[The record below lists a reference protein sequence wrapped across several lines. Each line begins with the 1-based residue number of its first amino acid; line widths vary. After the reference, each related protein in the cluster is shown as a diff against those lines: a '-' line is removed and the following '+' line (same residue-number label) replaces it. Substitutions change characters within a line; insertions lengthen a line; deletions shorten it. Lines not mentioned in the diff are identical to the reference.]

1 MASAKSIVISGD
13 LGSGKSTIS
22 FQLADRLNL
31 RRVSM
36 GDIYREIA
44 RTRELSAFELGLQ
57 AQRDEAIDDHIDRLQ
72 AEMARSDENLIVD
85 SRLAWHFFKNALKVH
100 LVVDPYV
107 AAQRVLSRPAT
118 SVESYSS
125 VTDAVEKLQGR
136 SNGERMR
143 FIRRYGIDK
152 ARLRNYDVVCDRTS
166 APQDEV
172 TNDIIAAL
180 EGTVH
185 PSITRESPPLLLID
199 PKRLYPTRDI
209 RGPHNRATTS
219 CAAGNEKCKVD
230 AVEPISVVYTG
241 RYFYVVDGHR
251 RLSTAL
257 LDQCTLIAGR
267 LVAEDGENV
276 VPGLTAQ
283 GYFESET
290 GLSEIRAWEAAHG
303 IELSLPPHLAD

>member
-1 MASAKSIVISGD
+1 
-13 LGSGKSTIS
+13 
-22 FQLADRLNL
+22 
-31 RRVSM
+31 
-36 GDIYREIA
+36 
-44 RTRELSAFELGLQ
+44 
-57 AQRDEAIDDHIDRLQ
+57 
-72 AEMARSDENLIVD
+72 
-85 SRLAWHFFKNALKVH
+85 
-100 LVVDPYV
+100 
-107 AAQRVLSRPAT
+107 VLSRPAT

-152 ARLRNYDVVCDRTS
+152 ARLRNYDVVCDTTS

-185 PSITRESPPLLLID
+185 PSIIRESPPLLLID

-257 LDQCTLIAGR
+257 LDQCTLIAAR

-276 VPGLTAQ
+276 VPELTAH